1 MSAKLDVKVIA
12 KNDKNEIVKNFDSA
26 SWENGVTLDFQVS
39 TPNMP
44 TILKDA
50 ITSKKIG
57 FSSGEKHI
65 AYTETNSSRNLMFN
79 FHRDVNKSLNP
90 VVVSGSDIDLNI
102 SSTYSVGGSS
112 ETIKEKTTPSVSENV
127 TFVYGRTH
135 ATRQRYEGNSGD
147 VSIYYETYCYNTDS
161 DGVSCNKSLLPDGT
175 TSRNSDDIRWF
186 INYQHIAPSSGEA
199 GNINEKDVTQVTST
213 TPDSNNPS
221 KATLTY
227 SEKYGYSYKTT
238 MENNASNWL
247 IYNRDNP
254 SATKNRFSV
263 EFTKAGVGWNGAH
276 ETNATTKDAST
287 TIINRRSQW

>member
-1 MSAKLDVKVIA
+1 
-12 KNDKNEIVKNFDSA
+12 
-26 SWENGVTLDFQVS
+26 VTLDFQVS

-65 AYTETNSSRNLMFN
+65 VYTETNSSRNLVFN
-79 FHRDVNKSLNP
+79 FKRDVDKVLNP
-90 VVVSGSDIDLNI
+90 VRVSGSDINLNI
-102 SSTYSVGGSS
+102 SSIYSVGSSS

-147 VSIYYETYCYNTDS
+147 VYIYYETYCHNTDS

-199 GNINEKDVTQVTST
+199 GNINEKDDTQVTST
-213 TPDSNNPS
+213 TPNSNAPS

-227 SEKYGYSYKTT
+227 GENYGYSYKTT